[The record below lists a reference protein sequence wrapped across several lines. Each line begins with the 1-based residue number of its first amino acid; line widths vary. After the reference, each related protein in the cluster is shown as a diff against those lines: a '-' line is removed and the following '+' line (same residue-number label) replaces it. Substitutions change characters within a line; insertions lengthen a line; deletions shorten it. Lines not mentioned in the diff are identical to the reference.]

1 MTVSTIEH
9 AATLA
14 ARLMKWSEFCA
25 STSEFRAAYFNEHG
39 GHYLTATPYRAAMDA
54 LRLIRIGK
62 SAARRAV
69 QACNGIERR
78 GADGRWAAQW
88 TENDEARKERA
99 DAKAL
104 RQANE
109 ILRRY
114 HAEARL
120 QGDPRG
126 YVMRIRFLYDNS
138 ANPDWHGVA

>member
-1 MTVSTIEH
+1 MTVSAIEH

-14 ARLMKWSEFCA
+14 ARLVKWSEFCQQ
-25 STSEFRAAYFNEHG
+25 TPEFRAAYFDRTGKPHS
-39 GHYLTATPYRAAMDA
+39 AVSPYHAAMDA